1 MKLKLNKLAALVAV
15 TLGVTAAPSAFAV
28 PEAMGQAVRQLSNFG
43 FYNHAT
49 GTILNAATDFTQFAA
64 FDNASTSATLNFVTI
79 GQTANAIPPSPP
91 TDLLQKCLG
100 TCGAFAE
107 NDYTQHS
114 APVTGTFSR
123 SDMQLIGVVVAG
135 VPIGGNPVN
144 GFEPTPASSNLV
156 AETQIQGG
164 GIGNA
169 QTTSGTGGAFRFVVA
184 NNGLKVRI
192 VLDANDWLYAYVNPQ
207 FDAFASTSLSFTLR
221 NVTTGSDV
229 FRWSPDGN
237 AGGIFGGTESLD
249 PCSLNNTVSANFLLP
264 GIPINSTCTGRFQ
277 AETPALVAGDLYQL
291 SFAETTTAGA
301 TVAVP
306 EPGSLAM
313 VGAALAVLGLARRR
327 RAAKAV

>member
-28 PEAMGQAVRQLSNFG
+28 PEAMGQSVRQLSNFA
-43 FYNHAT
+43 FKNAT
-49 GTILNAATDFTQFAA
+49 TGVILNAVTDFATFAA
-64 FDNASTSATLNFVTI
+64 FDNASTSATLNGFTI
-79 GQTANAIPPSPP
+79 GETANAIPPSPP

-114 APVTGTFSR
+114 APTTGTFSR
-123 SDMQLIGVVVAG
+123 SDMQLIGVVIAG
-135 VPIGGNPVN
+135 IPIGGTGP

-164 GIGNA
+164 GTGNA
-169 QTTSGTGGAFRFVVA
+169 QTTSGTGGGFIFTVA
-184 NNGLKVRI
+184 NDGLKVRI
-192 VLDANDWLYAYVNPQ
+192 DFDANDWLYAYVNPQ

-221 NVTTGSDV
+221 NVSAGNAVV
-229 FRWSPDGN
+229 FSWSPDGN
-237 AGGIFGGTESLD
+237 AGGIFGGTELLD
-249 PCSLNNTVSANFLLP
+249 PCSLNNTVSSNFLFP
-264 GIPINSTCTGRFQ
+264 GIPINSICTGSFR
-277 AETPALVAGDLYQL
+277 AETPALVAGNSYQL
-291 SFAETTTAGA
+291 SFAETTTASA
-301 TVAVP
+301 TVRVP